1 VALERDGRVRGE
13 LVAHGP
19 MREPTYAHVA
29 RAFLALADEP
39 DPPRSPSPARVLCA
53 VVVAVML
60 AVAAPLSWVAGERV
74 EQPAATASKK
84 GLPGADDDEAA

>member
-1 VALERDGRVRGE
+1 
-13 LVAHGP
+13 

-39 DPPRSPSPARVLCA
+39 DPPRPPSPARVLCA

-60 AVAAPLSWVAGERV
+60 AVAAPLSLAAGERV

-84 GLPGADDDEAA
+84 GLPGDDDEAAA